1 MIVGEGQGEA
11 SKEVSR
17 LSCAYDRIM
26 PVFWRVFKLRKD
38 AGDNGLSLESLRV
51 ANTLGALG
59 RSAASVAC
67 YTVA

>member
-38 AGDNGLSLESLRV
+38 AGDSLSLESLRV